1 METDEM
7 SIETR
12 LAAIITLLSSSV
24 LRGAT
29 ANKTAALRVHLKAAG
44 CGGEALN
51 PYLRDALEQTLAGWQ
66 SVDCHPA
73 SIAVDYCPLTVPGQ
87 SLH

>member
-1 METDEM
+1 M
-7 SIETR
+7 SIDAR
-12 LAAIITLLSSSV
+12 LAAIVTLLSSSV

-29 ANKTAALRVHLKAAG
+29 ANKTAALRIHLEAVG
-44 CGGEALN
+44 YVGEALG

-66 SVDCHPA
+66 SVDCHPE
-73 SIAVDYCPLTVPGQ
+73 SIAVDYCPLTIPGQ

>member
-1 METDEM
+1 M
-7 SIETR
+7 SIDAR
-12 LAAIITLLSSSV
+12 LAAIVTLLSSSV

-29 ANKTAALRVHLKAAG
+29 ANKTAALRIHLEAAG
-44 CGGEALN
+44 CAAEALG
-51 PYLRDALEQTLAGWQ
+51 PYLRDALEQTLAGWER
-66 SVDCHPA
+66 VDCHPE